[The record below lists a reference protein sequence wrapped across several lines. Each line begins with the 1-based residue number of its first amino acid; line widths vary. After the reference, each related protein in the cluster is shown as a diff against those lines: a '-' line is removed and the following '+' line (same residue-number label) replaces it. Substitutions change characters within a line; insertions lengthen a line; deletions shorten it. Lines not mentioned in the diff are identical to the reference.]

1 MGKGKFPMRLT
12 ALCLI
17 IPLTL
22 AASMPPRQASAA
34 AMLGDAAVSY
44 SAERT
49 VVVNGRSYTGMVFH
63 IPGHD
68 RHEQEVLGIP
78 EVILLD
84 AMAKQGTL
92 VLSGLNSYLVFA
104 FPRLM
109 GELDD
114 PSWRGAPQG
123 QEVVNGVRTTKY
135 RVDHLAADGSRAQG
149 MIWLSAQG
157 IAMRLEGTVTRVGA
171 STGTSIRME
180 LAGLKLGRQ
189 DPHLFEL
196 PPGLIKLPS
205 DALEAFLSGRSG

>member
-1 MGKGKFPMRLT
+1 MSKGKSPMRLT
-12 ALCLI
+12 ARRLML
-17 IPLTL
+17 LLVL
-22 AASMPPRQASAA
+22 AASIGPLPAAAA

-68 RHEQEVLGIP
+68 RHEQEILGIP

-84 AMAKQGTL
+84 AGAKQGML
-92 VLSGLNSYLVFA
+92 VLPGLNSYLIFA

-109 GELDD
+109 AEMDD
-114 PSWRGAPQG
+114 PSWRKTPQG
-123 QEVVNGVRTTKY
+123 QEIVNGVRTTKY
-135 RVDHLAADGSRAQG
+135 RIDHIAADGSRAQG
-149 MIWLSAQG
+149 MIWISTQG
-157 IAMRLEGTVTRVGA
+157 VPMRLEGMVTRPGA
-171 STGTSIRME
+171 SAGTTIRME
-180 LAGLKLGRQ
+180 LAGLKLGHQ

-205 DALEAFLSGRSG
+205 GTIEGFLSGRSG